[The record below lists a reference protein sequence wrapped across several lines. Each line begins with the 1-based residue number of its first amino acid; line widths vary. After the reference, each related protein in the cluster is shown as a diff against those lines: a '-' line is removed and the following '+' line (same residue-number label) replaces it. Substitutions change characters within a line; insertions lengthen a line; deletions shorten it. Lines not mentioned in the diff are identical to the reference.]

1 MLVIVSSSPQMW
13 GSLFISTNIP
23 DLHSI
28 GPRTVKLFQTGVRPS
43 CRPIFRHGRALFAVM
58 LSEHSLILCR
68 CHSAPDRWDI

>member
-28 GPRTVKLFQTGVRPS
+28 GLAQSSFFRRVSVRAAGLYLDTVV
-43 CRPIFRHGRALFAVM
+43 
-58 LSEHSLILCR
+58 LCLQ
-68 CHSAPDRWDI
+68 